1 MKVCRPLISSKKG
14 NVVYIMTQAEKRSIC
29 EQLID
34 KAREIGDADLIVEI
48 LKTCIKYGYN
58 DLVVGLQRK

>member
-29 EQLID
+29 EQLVD
-34 KAREIGDADLIVEI
+34 SVLSTKDADLI
-48 LKTCIKYGYN
+48 LYTLGRCISHGCGE
-58 DLVVGLQRK
+58 VVCQLQRR

>member
-14 NVVYIMTQAEKRSIC
+14 NVVYLMTQAEKRSIC
-29 EQLID
+29 EQL
-34 KAREIGDADLIVEI
+34 EIGDADLIVEI